1 MPGEVMKTITMAT
14 KTIAAYLLFEALTA
28 VLVAVAFS
36 VPLTKLLLPFVLFLV
51 PGIVIVP
58 LIFNARR
65 YFNKPK
71 ICAIWFALALSVSC
85 FLITIATTYSAI
97 ALGIWTHDAVETLP
111 FVTAFGCTIAAAS
124 GYFLVFSRLTA
135 KKP

>member
-1 MPGEVMKTITMAT
+1 MKTITTAT
-14 KTIAAYLLFEALTA
+14 KTIAAYFVFEASTA
-28 VLVAVAFS
+28 VLVAVVFS
-36 VPLTKLLLPFVLFLV
+36 VPLKRLAWPFVLFLI

-71 ICAIWFALALSVSC
+71 KCAIWFALALSVFC
-85 FLITIATTYSAI
+85 FLVTIATTYSAI
-97 ALGIWTHDAVETLP
+97 ALGIWAHDAAESLP
-111 FVTAFGCTIAAAS
+111 FVAAFGCTIAAVS